1 MASSRPSL
9 PSRRARSAP
18 RAGRAGTPLVGVI
31 SGLGLVVS
39 VFLPWYATNLG
50 PPFSATS
57 ASGWDSTNVARGALL
72 AGIVLAAA
80 SVALLLEE
88 QGALRFDR
96 RVGDTLAWVVLVV
109 AILAAA
115 AVGFRLVV
123 MPEPAEFLS
132 RQVGIFVAAASAIGG
147 ILAGLAAIATRD

>member
-1 MASSRPSL
+1 M
-9 PSRRARSAP
+9 P
-18 RAGRAGTPLVGVI
+18 RVGRAGTPLVGVI

-39 VFLPWYATNLG
+39 VFLPWYATNVG

-57 ASGWDSTNVARGALL
+57 ASGWESTNIARLAFVAGV
-72 AGIVLAAA
+72 IVAAA
-80 SVALLLEE
+80 SVALLLQE
-88 QGALRFDR
+88 QRAVRIDPG
-96 RVGDTLAWVVLVV
+96 VGNALAWTVLVV

-132 RQVGIFVAAASAIGG
+132 RQIGLFVAAASAVGG
-147 ILAGLAAIATRD
+147 ILAGLAAVATRA